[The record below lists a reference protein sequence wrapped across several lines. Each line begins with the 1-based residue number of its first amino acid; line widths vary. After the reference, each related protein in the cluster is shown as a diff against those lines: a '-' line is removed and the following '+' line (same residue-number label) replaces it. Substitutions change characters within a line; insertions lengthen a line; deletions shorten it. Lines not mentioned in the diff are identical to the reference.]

1 MLLVTGFGEVQ
12 GSSAKEEVVPLPLGS
27 YTLDPPS
34 PDFGGGFPP
43 ARSTL
48 PALAATARQGGGG
61 EPVEVLWLPPP
72 RRCPLLAT
80 RIASVMR
87 FFARGCSV

>member
-72 RRCPLLAT
+72 PEGVP
-80 RIASVMR
+80 S
-87 FFARGCSV
+87 

>member
-1 MLLVTGFGEVQ
+1 VLWRLMLLVTGFGEVQ

-48 PALAATARQGGGG
+48 PALAATARQGGGASQSKCSG
-61 EPVEVLWLPPP
+61 SPPP
-72 RRCPLLAT
+72 EGVP
-80 RIASVMR
+80 S
-87 FFARGCSV
+87 